1 MYSRQEEEV
10 YGSSEEDASQPYTI
24 EEIAPPQPPPTK
36 RSRFNNPNPEFD
48 HEVAE
53 VQEMMDQKRHERL
66 AKDAAAK
73 RERIANETAEQ
84 RQARLEGKRE
94 INRRY
99 FDNETPE
106 QKQMRLLKKAQRE
119 KRARLDSQL
128 QSIHPDLLA
137 TKGIEVVRF
146 PTGMVEMRVPW
157 EVPEDET
164 EAEQETRYR
173 YQEQVIQELIAQETP
188 DMTQLRQHQ
197 YRVMNQRPVKPRR
210 QETEEQRV
218 LRLERAKEQTRLR
231 RLRETPDQRVQRLQV
246 SGKVE
251 VLVYWTF
258 PDTGPFNIRN

>member
-1 MYSRQEEEV
+1 
-10 YGSSEEDASQPYTI
+10 
-24 EEIAPPQPPPTK
+24 
-36 RSRFNNPNPEFD
+36 
-48 HEVAE
+48 
-53 VQEMMDQKRHERL
+53 MMDQKRHEKL

-84 RQARLEGKRE
+84 RRIRLDGKRE

-106 QKQMRLLKKAQRE
+106 QKQMRLFKKAQRE

-146 PTGMVEMRVPW
+146 PTGGTVEMRVPW
-157 EVPEDET
+157 SVPEDET
-164 EAEQETRYR
+164 EEEQEAR
-173 YQEQVIQELIAQETP
+173 YQYQENVIQELLALETP

-197 YRVMNQRPVKPRR
+197 YRVMNQRPSKARR

-246 SGKVE
+246 SGE
-251 VLVYWTF
+251 DGNSRIL
-258 PDTGPFNIRN
+258 